1 MGTPP
6 LILGRRTGLRD
17 GHKDGAKGEK
27 KTPLCN
33 PTRGSTPLQ
42 PGERRKEEK
51 KKKAERVNSIQV
63 GSFKAERYQAHPVLT
78 ADISKLLLQ
87 SSMCKVRLVAAALP
101 AAAAP
106 CHLSAP
112 HPRGWEARVTG
123 SAAPPGQQQ
132 RRRHCAFHPELKK
145 DGWGFDLRAPSA
157 PQGDNAEGL
166 WGGGG
171 GGGGLDKTFP
181 EPICSSGPGI
191 KGDEGAGTAPGMK
204 AETGWQ
210 REDPTKSRAGLLL
223 RPGRIREHRSRG
235 LKGMGTSLEMFLR
248 FPGLNMSRDDR
259 MKHSP
264 CVVVAAW

>member
-1 MGTPP
+1 MGT
-6 LILGRRTGLRD
+6 R
-17 GHKDGAKGEK
+17 KDQREK
-27 KTPLCN
+27 KNQNLFATQREVLHRSN
-33 PTRGSTPLQ
+33 R
-42 PGERRKEEK
+42 EREGRKKK

-132 RRRHCAFHPELKK
+132 RRRHRAFHPELKK
-145 DGWGFDLRAPSA
+145 DGWGFDLRAPST

-223 RPGRIREHRSRG
+223 RPGRIREHRSRW
-235 LKGMGTSLEMFLR
+235 LKGMGTSLEMFFR

-259 MKHSP
+259 MKHCP